1 MSHAEGSRNHFMAA
15 VVYTCDTGRSDNFY
29 WKHKGAKGLP
39 NTAALYPPST
49 RATLKRSASG
59 FHYSVYLGC
68 STLSSVGPE
77 ETSTSLD
84 LIQLNTAHNMYV
96 IIPTSASCH

>member
-1 MSHAEGSRNHFMAA
+1 MTTEVTTWEQKDWPTQRHFI
-15 VVYTCDTGRSDNFY
+15 
-29 WKHKGAKGLP
+29 L
-39 NTAALYPPST
+39 PST

-59 FHYSVYLGC
+59 FHYSVYLGY
-68 STLSSVGPE
+68 SALSSVGPE

-84 LIQLNTAHNMYV
+84 LIQLNTAHNMYI